1 MELRSAE
8 RILRNITKTVSCA
21 VFDLDNSVFG
31 YGRYGLNDGNRGR
44 GIKAFRGEGTDGMG
58 GGAERPRGSSQQCSA
73 MHAVSPTGETKA
85 ETLAETATAKKA
97 RKEWMVKEQLERKG
111 LRKRYVQ
118 DSLFS
123 TIFRLGTSFTSAS
136 HEGLCDSI
144 ARSAEDVVRVVH
156 EDYVTLAVHLYL
168 LFTRMKAERF
178 MGTKPLQQRQ
188 HVVFKDRSDCR
199 THLSPDIQLPTRYSC
214 GAHPA
219 AEIHLHEGSRVGDTN
234 GRAVL
239 VWRKPYRVWR
249 YKSFLED

>member
-1 MELRSAE
+1 MLCYARSFTHRGNKSGNAS
-8 RILRNITKTVSCA
+8 RDS
-21 VFDLDNSVFG
+21 
-31 YGRYGLNDGNRGR
+31 YGE
-44 GIKAFRGEGTDGMG
+44 KSKEG
-58 GGAERPRGSSQQCSA
+58 
-73 MHAVSPTGETKA
+73 MHG
-85 ETLAETATAKKA
+85 
-97 RKEWMVKEQLERKG
+97 KEQLERKG
-111 LRKRYVQ
+111 FRKRFVQ

-168 LFTRMKAERF
+168 LFTRIKAERF

-214 GAHPA
+214 GAHLA
-219 AEIHLHEGSRVGDTN
+219 AKIHHHEGSREGDTN